1 MYNDTRTWEYKKS
14 KKFVK
19 ILTCK
24 CRKNSGKTQ
33 ERKEIREDSTNMGHQ
48 GSEYIE
54 PELGPEPEL
63 GTEPEVEPEAE
74 PEPQPEVRRKQK

>member
-1 MYNDTRTWEYKKS
+1 
-14 KKFVK
+14 
-19 ILTCK
+19 
-24 CRKNSGKTQ
+24 
-33 ERKEIREDSTNMGHQ
+33 MGHQ

-74 PEPQPEVRRKQK
+74 PEPQPEVRWKQK